1 MRTLISGGVVVTPV
15 EASAL
20 NILIENGKIAG
31 LLEPGVS
38 PEVDQTID
46 ASGHVVFPGG
56 VDGHTHFAPFDP
68 EHDHPI
74 ELDNEGFFLGGC
86 GAAAGGVT
94 TIIEMPQGYP
104 ATNSATVLERKRTL
118 GAEEAVVDFAMWGGV
133 RPGDWTQEIT
143 DMLAV
148 GAVGFKAYTCDEDP
162 DLPLLSDWELIR
174 ALETLKDTGTMLGIH
189 TENEGLLREYIAQTK
204 ATGRTDPLTHTL
216 ARPAIL
222 EEIDVNRAIYL
233 AEQTGGWVH
242 IVHMSSV
249 ESAEMVWRA
258 KARGVRVTCETC
270 PQYLA
275 LDTED
280 LEKMGAFAK
289 CVPALRTR
297 DNVENLWDYLADG
310 TIDCITTD
318 HCGWTTE
325 SKQQDFW
332 EAPNGLSGIQ
342 TFLPVVISEAR
353 SRGFPWEDIARWT
366 SGAPAELWNLTPQK
380 GSIQVGADA
389 DLVFVEEN
397 IHWEVTTDDLLHSQ
411 KWTPF
416 EGKTLNARVRKTI
429 LRGVPIFDD
438 HVSERILVEKG
449 FGQFIPANR

>member
-1 MRTLISGGVVVTPV
+1 MRTLISGGTVITPQ
-15 EASAL
+15 EAREM
-20 NILIENGKIAG
+20 NVLIEDEKIMG

-38 PEVDQTID
+38 EEVDQVID

-68 EHDHPI
+68 LEDHPL
-74 ELDNEGFFLGGC
+74 ELDNEGFFLGGS

-104 ATNSATVLERKRTL
+104 PTNSKKVLERKRSV
-118 GAEEAVVDFAMWGGV
+118 GSEEAIVDFAMWGGV
-133 RPGDWTQEIT
+133 TPGDSSDTIKE
-143 DMLAV
+143 LLEV

-162 DLPLLSDWELIR
+162 DLPMLSDSEIIE
-174 ALETLKDTGTMLGIH
+174 ALNSLKETGTMLGIH
-189 TENEGLLREYIAQTK
+189 TENEGLLRTYIARTK
-204 ATGRTDPLTHTL
+204 ATGRTDPLTHTM

-233 AEQTGGWVH
+233 AEHTGGWVH

-249 ESAEMVWRA
+249 ESAEMVRRA

-280 LEKMGAFAK
+280 LAKRGAFAK
-289 CVPALRTR
+289 CVPALRSQE
-297 DNVENLWDYLADG
+297 NVEKLWDYLADG

-325 SKQQDFW
+325 SKEKGFW

-342 TFLPVVISEAR
+342 TFLPVVISEAL
-353 SRGFPWEDIARWT
+353 SRGFSWVDIARWT
-366 SGAPAELWNLTPQK
+366 SGNPAKLQPSCGT
-380 GSIQVGADA
+380 
-389 DLVFVEEN
+389 
-397 IHWEVTTDDLLHSQ
+397 
-411 KWTPF
+411 
-416 EGKTLNARVRKTI
+416 
-429 LRGVPIFDD
+429 
-438 HVSERILVEKG
+438 
-449 FGQFIPANR
+449 